1 MSTTVYPVLLWILVL
16 NVGLSLVLC
25 LPVLFKLLKSSSF
38 EEITPEWLA
47 NFSVSSYYPMQN
59 LLADEDFRFLS
70 RQPGFDPSLYRKLRR
85 ERMMIFQQYL
95 SRLIRDFNRL
105 HTTARV
111 LVGNGTEDRSDLL
124 SRLISLKLR
133 FMFAVLCT
141 QFSYFGCYVGLKTIR
156 VQSAISYLET
166 MAKEVSTVSP
176 VLGAFSSGYAINE
189 GF

>member
-1 MSTTVYPVLLWILVL
+1 VYSILLWTLAL
-16 NVGLSLVLC
+16 NVSLSLVLA
-25 LPVLFKLLKSSSF
+25 LPVLVKLLKSSSF

-47 NFSVSSYYPMQN
+47 NFSVSSYYPMQS

-124 SRLISLKLR
+124 SRLIGLKVR
-133 FMFAVLCT
+133 FMLAVLYT
-141 QFSYFGCYVGLKTIR
+141 QFSYFGCYLGLKTIR
-156 VQSAISYLET
+156 VQSAISYLER
-166 MAKEVSTVSP
+166 MAREVSTVSP
-176 VLGAFSSGYAINE
+176 ALGTFSSGYAINE